1 MKKLIAILAV
11 VAVWS
16 ACKES
21 VPPIVFGDDETVT
34 LRDTAYI
41 VASADIPEAQF
52 RGVLIEDIT
61 GVKCIACPNA
71 AAAAAEIKDNATT
84 NEVVILGLYPTG
96 FRALTFPFPDYIDP
110 RTEVAQNIGANIYQF
125 ASLPAGGINRKI
137 FDGETQR
144 DISFNTWV
152 NRSNS
157 FAGEKS
163 DVNIDVT
170 VDQVN
175 DSTFNVNGDFVFT
188 TATDSD
194 PFVTLILLEDNIKH
208 PQYYSGGTDKEY
220 NHKHVVRK
228 AYTPYNGTPLLNGE
242 ISETSR
248 GLRVEKGWQ
257 IIVPNGVVVD
267 EASIAV
273 FINYNDD
280 ENREVAQ
287 CTEVKLK

>member
-41 VASADIPEAQF
+41 LASADIPEAQF

-61 GVKCIACPNA
+61 GVKCVACPNA
-71 AAAAAEIKDNATT
+71 AAAASEIKANATT
-84 NEVVILGLYPTG
+84 NKVVILSLYPTG
-96 FRALTFPFPDYIDP
+96 FRALTSPFSNYIDL
-110 RTEVAQNIGANIYQF
+110 RTDVAQNIGANIYQF
-125 ASLPAGGINRKI
+125 ASLPAGGVNRKV
-137 FDGETQR
+137 FDGESKR
-144 DISFNTWV
+144 DVSFNTWA

-163 DVNIDVT
+163 EVNIDVT

-188 TATDSD
+188 AATDSD
-194 PFVTLILLEDNIKH
+194 PFVTLMLLEDNIKH
-208 PQYYSGGTDKEY
+208 PQYYSGGTDEEY
-220 NHKHVVRK
+220 KHKHVVRK
-228 AYTPYNGTPLLNGE
+228 AYTPYNGTPLLSGE

-257 IIVPNGVVVD
+257 ISVPNGVVVD

>member
-11 VAVWS
+11 IAVWS

-21 VPPIVFGDDETVT
+21 IPPIFFGEDETVT

-41 VASADIPEAQF
+41 LASAEIPEAQF
-52 RGVLIEDIT
+52 RGVLVEDIT
-61 GVKCIACPNA
+61 GVKCVNCPDA
-71 AAAAAEIKDNATT
+71 AAAAAEINASATT

-125 ASLPAGGINRKI
+125 SSLPAGGVNRKI
-137 FDGETQR
+137 FEGESKR

-163 DVNIDVT
+163 DVNIDIT

-175 DSTFNVNGDFVFT
+175 DSTFNINGDFVFT
-188 TATDSD
+188 AATDSD

-220 NHKHVVRK
+220 KHKHVVRR
-228 AYTPYNGTPLLNGE
+228 AYTPYNGTPLLNDE
-242 ISETSR
+242 INETSR

-257 IIVPNGVVVD
+257 IIVPNGVVVE
-267 EASIAV
+267 EASIVV
-273 FINYNDD
+273 FINYNNN